1 MHDSSW
7 SANVRDPDG
16 PSTAFAMGMISFLI
30 VDIVILILQ
39 ATSIIF
45 NGVILYMFI
54 SAGHL
59 RQNSSFRFILFLT
72 ATDFLHAVLTLPYV
86 ICLTAQWNDTYID
99 LDPTYIMISSTPL
112 TAQLKIN
119 LTLTIAL
126 ALERCLA
133 LYFPVTYRRLPSYK
147 YAVTALTV
155 GCLLAA
161 LDLTIEFMLAPF
173 KRVPNCA
180 AIGCFVSDQ
189 FRYYWGTSNMVMGVI
204 VVVLTLLFMGKLQ
217 LIQRHSRVGQQ
228 RAERDTSRFRT
239 ANNISLGILIVS
251 LMFVTI
257 PSICVGFVEMLG
269 YSIFKTVGPFY
280 IVGLLSVG
288 ATNSFIY
295 VFLNRDMRQIWK
307 SAVLCRKME
316 KKVFTTTRVVSSFK
330 MDGDAQT
337 GWRKYSVVIKY

>member
-1 MHDSSW
+1 
-7 SANVRDPDG
+7 
-16 PSTAFAMGMISFLI
+16 
-30 VDIVILILQ
+30 
-39 ATSIIF
+39 
-45 NGVILYMFI
+45 
-54 SAGHL
+54 
-59 RQNSSFRFILFLT
+59 
-72 ATDFLHAVLTLPYV
+72 
-86 ICLTAQWNDTYID
+86 
-99 LDPTYIMISSTPL
+99 MISSTPL

-119 LTLTIAL
+119 LTLTIAV
-126 ALERCLA
+126 AVERCLA

-189 FRYYWGTSNMVMGVI
+189 FRYYWGTSNM
-204 VVVLTLLFMGKLQ
+204 
-217 LIQRHSRVGQQ
+217 
-228 RAERDTSRFRT
+228 

-280 IVGLLSVG
+280 IVGLLSDG
-288 ATNSFIY
+288 EHLRWNFRK
-295 VFLNRDMRQIWK
+295 NRK
-307 SAVLCRKME
+307 LCNIH
-316 KKVFTTTRVVSSFK
+316 VDF
-330 MDGDAQT
+330 
-337 GWRKYSVVIKY
+337 

>member
-1 MHDSSW
+1 MHHSSW
-7 SANVRDPDG
+7 SADIREPDG
-16 PSTAFAMGMISFLI
+16 LSATFAMGMISFLI

-39 ATSIIF
+39 AASIIF

-54 SAGHL
+54 SVKHL
-59 RQNSSFRFILFLT
+59 RQNFSFRFILFLT
-72 ATDFLHAVLTLPYV
+72 ATDFLHAVLTLPY
-86 ICLTAQWNDTYID
+86 IIYLTAQWNPTYID

-133 LYFPVTYRRLPSYK
+133 LYFPATYRRLPSYK

-189 FRYYWGTSNMVMGVI
+189 FRYYWGTSNMVMGII
-204 VVVLTLLFMGKLQ
+204 VVVLTLLLMGKLQ
-217 LIQRHSRVGQQ
+217 LIQRHSRVGQH

-239 ANNISLGILIVS
+239 ANNITLGILIVS
-251 LMFVTI
+251 LMFVTM
-257 PSICVGFVEMLG
+257 PSVGVGFVEMLG

-288 ATNSFIY
+288 ASNSFIY
-295 VFLNRDMRQIWK
+295 VLLNRDMRQMWK
-307 SAVLCRKME
+307 SAVLCRKIE
-316 KKVFTTTRVVSSFK
+316 KKAFPTTRVVSSIK
-330 MDGDAQT
+330 MNGDAQT
-337 GWRKYSVVIKY
+337 GS